1 MSESDD
7 ETAADGLSTSVG
19 VTLAITPRAAAG
31 VYTREMRP
39 ARCVPDRSRARESRR
54 ARSPSRWRRRC
65 SPLPARAA
73 GPSDRRFVSARNGIS
88 VEAPTG
94 WTLSTHTGFPNIL
107 VLLLHPDG
115 SRISIAVSET
125 QAKDAR
131 EVAEPNR
138 RALEEQTG
146 SAITA
151 RAGARNGV
159 ELDGQAASRNE
170 AIVQLYLVRALAPE
184 GPRQAIVV
192 SLIAPA
198 PSLALRRADLDFVIG
213 KLGLTAITLPATG
226 RRRRAVPAARQ
237 LVSGARKKS
246 GGSSPVMVLSS
257 VHAASSGRFGA
268 RP

>member
-1 MSESDD
+1 MSELDC
-7 ETAADGLSTSVG
+7 EAAADGLSTSVG
-19 VTLAITPRAAAG
+19 VTLAITPRAAG
-31 VYTREMRP
+31 SIYTRAMRPREMRLG
-39 ARCVPDRSRARESRR
+39 SIMRARLATS
-54 ARSPSRWRRRC
+54 ALAVALAAS
-65 SPLPARAA
+65 LLAAPARAA
-73 GPSDRRFVSARNGIS
+73 GPTERRFVSARNGIT

-138 RALEEQTG
+138 RVLERQTG
-146 SAITA
+146 SAVTA

-159 ELDGQAASRNE
+159 ELDGQAASRSE

-198 PSLALRRADLDFVIG
+198 PSLPLRRADLDFVIG
-213 KLGLTAITLPATG
+213 KLGLTAITLPAPT
-226 RRRRAVPAARQ
+226 APAKI
-237 LVSGARKKS
+237 GA
-246 GGSSPVMVLSS
+246 GGSS
-257 VHAASSGRFGA
+257 AGERGA
-268 RP
+268 EKERR

>member
-1 MSESDD
+1 ML
-7 ETAADGLSTSVG
+7 AA
-19 VTLAITPRAAAG
+19 
-31 VYTREMRP
+31 
-39 ARCVPDRSRARESRR
+39 
-54 ARSPSRWRRRC
+54 
-65 SPLPARAA
+65 PARAG
-73 GPSDRRFVSARNGIS
+73 GPTERRFVSARNGIS
-88 VEAPTG
+88 VEAPPG

-138 RALEEQTG
+138 RALEKQTG
-146 SAITA
+146 SAVTA

-159 ELDGQAASRNE
+159 ELDGQACGRSE

-192 SLIAPA
+192 SLFAPEA
-198 PSLALRRADLDFVIG
+198 ALALRRADLDFVIG
-213 KLGLTAITLPATG
+213 KLGLTADHRPVAGVVGEERHGGASTV
-226 RRRRAVPAARQ
+226 RRQ

-246 GGSSPVMVLSS
+246 GGSSPVMVLSR

>member
-1 MSESDD
+1 MSESDY

-19 VTLAITPRAAAG
+19 VTLAITPRAAG
-31 VYTREMRP
+31 SIYTRAMRSHEMRLG
-39 ARCVPDRSRARESRR
+39 SITRARIATS
-54 ARSPSRWRRRC
+54 A
-65 SPLPARAA
+65 LAVALAALLLAAPARAA
-73 GPSDRRFVSARNGIS
+73 GPNDRRFVSARNGITA
-88 VEAPTG
+88 EAPTG

-131 EVAEPNR
+131 EVAEANR
-138 RALEEQTG
+138 RALEKQTG
-146 SAITA
+146 SAVTA

-159 ELDGQAASRNE
+159 ELDGQAANRKE

-198 PSLALRRADLDFVIG
+198 AALALRRADLDFVIG
-213 KLGLTAITLPATG
+213 KLGLTPITLPA
-226 RRRRAVPAARQ
+226 PASTK
-237 LVSGARKKS
+237 SGT
-246 GGSSPVMVLSS
+246 GGSS
-257 VHAASSGRFGA
+257 AGERGA
-268 RP
+268 EKERR

>member
-1 MSESDD
+1 M
-7 ETAADGLSTSVG
+7 
-19 VTLAITPRAAAG
+19 TLAITPRAAAG
-31 VYTREMRP
+31 VSGLVYIGEMRP
-39 ARCVPDRSRARESRR
+39 RSITRARIATGALTVALAASLV
-54 ARSPSRWRRRC
+54 AAA
-65 SPLPARAA
+65 ARAA
-73 GPSDRRFVSARNGIS
+73 GPTDRRFVSARNGIT

-94 WTLSTHTGFPNIL
+94 WTLSTHTGVPNIL

-138 RALEEQTG
+138 RVLERQTG
-146 SAITA
+146 SAVTA

-159 ELDGQAASRNE
+159 ELDGHAASRNE

-192 SLIAPA
+192 SLFAPV

-213 KLGLTAITLPATG
+213 KLGLTAITLP
-226 RRRRAVPAARQ
+226 
-237 LVSGARKKS
+237 
-246 GGSSPVMVLSS
+246 SPVSS
-257 VHAASSGRFGA
+257 AKNGTGGA
-268 RP
+268 GGTGTTSAGERGAEKERR